1 MKKSLIAVAVLGAFA
16 GAASAQSSVTLYGL
30 IDTYLEAGKRGNASV
45 TKLSPGGL
53 SGSRWGLRGSE
64 DLGGGLK
71 AVFTLEGG
79 IASDTGQPQQ
89 GAVSAS
95 NCTTNAV
102 INAPI
107 PAGTTL
113 CAVTPNVTTRLFG
126 RQAYVGLA
134 GGFGELLVGRQYAPI
149 FYTQLDS
156 DIDGLST
163 FSVPP
168 ALFNNDGNTL
178 RQDNMIKYN
187 TPNLGGFTAS
197 LSFTPGENPST
208 AAGGSSAQR
217 KFGANAKFAVG
228 PVTLV
233 AGYHDDKANQTSVK
247 SIKAYALGARYKAG
261 MIDVAANYWQHK
273 VDNVSGPDPKLTTW
287 SIGPAY
293 QMGAVRLVAQY
304 GQLKNDVNN
313 GKEKAWLLGGD
324 YALSKRTDTYVR
336 FAQVKDT
343 GGATAAGWY
352 GLGDVPTN
360 DKNRTIAIGLRHR
373 F

>member
-64 DLGGGLK
+64 GLGGGLN

-79 IASDTGQPQQ
+79 IASDTGEWGQ
-89 GAVSAS
+89 G
-95 NCTTNAV
+95 
-102 INAPI
+102 
-107 PAGTTL
+107 
-113 CAVTPNVTTRLFG
+113 RLFG

-149 FYTQLDS
+149 FFTQLDS

-168 ALFNNDGNTL
+168 ALFNNDPNTL

-197 LSFTPGENPST
+197 LSFTPGENFST
-208 AAGGSSAQR
+208 AAGGSSANR

-233 AGYHDDKANQTSVK
+233 AGYHDDKANQTTVNSR
-247 SIKAYALGARYKAG
+247 KAYALGARYKAG

-273 VDNVSGPDPKLTTW
+273 TDNVSGSDPKLTTW
-287 SIGPAY
+287 LIGPAY

-360 DKNRTIAIGLRHR
+360 DKNRTIAVGLRHR